1 MQPLHRQAKGSRSPT
16 LAHLL
21 VGGWAL
27 LLGLA
32 LSACSSVAPAPTPS
46 GFAPC
51 VPSPSTQARPLAL
64 PQGLGDF
71 LAPHVPGELLALSGG
86 IAPQTLAARVG
97 GIQLQDRLAEGFL
110 RLRVP
115 VGQEWAKAEALRT
128 AGARWVQ
135 PNYLYFPL
143 YQPNDPLYP
152 ASLADPY
159 RLRPFYQEIHL
170 ESAWDSVG
178 TPRCT
183 PVVAVLDTAFNP
195 AHPDLQ
201 ANLLAGKNLTPDG
214 LGPDD
219 LSPAPPPQGSSYL
232 QGEADHGEGV
242 AGLVAA
248 AANNGRGIP
257 GVGLNY
263 ARVLPIKVFY
273 WVGTSYSV
281 SSDVLANAIRYAAD
295 QKAAV
300 INLSLGSPTPL
311 DPAVQQ
317 ALDYALSKGALPV
330 AASGNDGADGLD
342 YPAAYPGVL
351 AAGAARL
358 DGGRA
363 DFSNYSSQPKY
374 LVLAAAGN
382 KSPQQLLYSLAIGQ
396 NYPYYQSLG
405 NYAAWA
411 GTSFAAP
418 QVSGV
423 AALYVAKFAARYGQ
437 GPTPDQTRRCLTQT
451 ASNGGAYDAQTG
463 YGLLQADRVL
473 TDTTVCFP
481 N

>member
-1 MQPLHRQAKGSRSPT
+1 M
-16 LAHLL
+16 LL
-21 VGGWAL
+21 TRGGWAL
-27 LLGLA
+27 LLGLVF
-32 LSACSSVAPAPTPS
+32 SACNSVAPVPAPS
-46 GFAPC
+46 GFSPC
-51 VPSPSTQARPLAL
+51 LLTPSTQARSFAL

-71 LAPHVPGELLALSGG
+71 HAPHVPGELLALSAG
-86 IAPQTLAARVG
+86 IAPQTLTARVEG
-97 GIQLQDRLAEGFL
+97 TQVQDRLAEGFL

-115 VGQEWAKAEALRT
+115 VGQERAKAEALLA

-152 ASLADPY
+152 AASTDPY
-159 RLRPFYQEIHL
+159 RLQPFYQKINL
-170 ESAWDSVG
+170 ESAWDKVG
-178 TPRCT
+178 PLRCT

-195 AHPDLQ
+195 SHPDLQ
-201 ANLLAGKNLTPDG
+201 ANFLPGKNLTPDG
-214 LGPDD
+214 LGQSD
-219 LSPAPPPQGSSYL
+219 LSPGPPPQGSSYM
-232 QGEADHGEGV
+232 QGDADHGEGV

-248 AANNGRGIP
+248 VANNAQGVP

-263 ARVLPIKVFY
+263 AKVLPVKVFY

-295 QKAAV
+295 QNVAV
-300 INLSLGSPTPL
+300 INMSLGSPTPL

-317 ALDYALSKGALPV
+317 ALTYALSKGALPV
-330 AASGNDGADGLD
+330 AASGNDGTDGLD
-342 YPAAYPGVL
+342 YPAAYSGVL

-358 DGGRA
+358 EGGRA
-363 DFSNYSSQPKY
+363 DFSNYSSQPKD

-382 KSPQQLLYSLAIGQ
+382 KNLPQLLYSLALGQ
-396 NYPYYQSLG
+396 NYSYYSSLG
-405 NYAAWA
+405 RYAAWA

-423 AALYVAKFAARYGQ
+423 AALYVAKFTARYGH
-437 GPTPDQTRRCLTQT
+437 GPTPDQVRRCLTQT
-451 ASNGGAYDAQTG
+451 ASNGGFYDPQTG

-473 TDTTVCFP
+473 TDTTACFP